1 MLRARDYF
9 FSVGFDSLTELGI
22 GVVGAI
28 GEVLELELDAPVP
41 VVVELVVPVPVV
53 LEPVVESAFGASAGA
68 GVGAGV
74 ATGGV
79 GAGAGGGVTT
89 FSSFL
94 QAMRPT
100 ARMAARRS
108 ERFIFFSF
116 RYVRGFNQMFEQPV
130 DAGAAGI
137 PDRHTHF
144 TSSASSRVWP
154 LVPAVI
160 TR

>member
-1 MLRARDYF
+1 M
-9 FSVGFDSLTELGI
+9 
-22 GVVGAI
+22 VGAI
-28 GEVLELELDAPVP
+28 GEVLELELDVPVP

-53 LEPVVESAFGASAGA
+53 LVPVVVSAFGASAGA
-68 GVGAGV
+68 GVGAGAGA

-108 ERFIFFSF
+108 ERFIFFPLGTSEGLTKF
-116 RYVRGFNQMFEQPV
+116 SNNRWMPALQAYPIVILILP
-130 DAGAAGI
+130 APHPAAYL
-137 PDRHTHF
+137 P
-144 TSSASSRVWP
+144 P
-154 LVPAVI
+154 LSAVI
-160 TR
+160 TQ

>member
-1 MLRARDYF
+1 MSRLFVVRANYF

-28 GEVLELELDAPVP
+28 GEVLELELDVPVP

-53 LEPVVESAFGASAGA
+53 LVPVVVSAFGASAGA
-68 GVGAGV
+68 GVGVGA

-108 ERFIFFSF
+108 ERFIFFPL
-116 RYVRGFNQMFEQPV
+116 G
-130 DAGAAGI
+130 
-137 PDRHTHF
+137 
-144 TSSASSRVWP
+144 TSDGLTKFSTNR
-154 LVPAVI
+154 
-160 TR
+160 

>member
-1 MLRARDYF
+1 MLQKKKAGSMSRLFGVAPPSYF
-9 FSVGFDSLTELGI
+9 LSVFDSLGELGI

-28 GEVLELELDAPVP
+28 GEVLLELDAPVP
-41 VVVELVVPVPVV
+41 VVLELVVPVPVV
-53 LEPVVESAFGASAGA
+53 LVPVVVSALGASAGA
-68 GVGAGV
+68 GVGVGA

-108 ERFIFFSF
+108 ERFIFFPLGTSHGLTKCSNN
-116 RYVRGFNQMFEQPV
+116 RGMP
-130 DAGAAGI
+130 ALPHI
-137 PDRHTHF
+137 R
-144 TSSASSRVWP
+144 SSY
-154 LVPAVI
+154 
-160 TR
+160 